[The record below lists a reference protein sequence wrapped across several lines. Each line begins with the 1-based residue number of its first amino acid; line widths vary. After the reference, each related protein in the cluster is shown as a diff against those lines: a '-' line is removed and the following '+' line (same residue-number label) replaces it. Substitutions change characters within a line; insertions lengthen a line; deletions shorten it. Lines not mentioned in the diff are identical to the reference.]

1 MLEDNILL
9 HDGEPDWITQR
20 YNAQMIFNAQTGC
33 GNTQKALST
42 AMELLGIEPSRPAHD
57 ALGDAYHTAIICSRL
72 DLPRG
77 IAEYKQALQ
86 SHADGFHGDPPAG
99 CISRSVFHGYA
110 TREAAIEA
118 MTSREN
124 HCPKCGK
131 SMHNGR
137 WISQQGH
144 RYMTMA
150 ECAEHGRYLIR
161 IRVSDEPGGTQRASR
176 LVYEGDSEAAQKY
189 DTLAARPSA
198 ARRRRRRRS
207 ARRSSAESGKQETK

>member
-1 MLEDNILL
+1 
-9 HDGEPDWITQR
+9 
-20 YNAQMIFNAQTGC
+20 
-33 GNTQKALST
+33 
-42 AMELLGIEPSRPAHD
+42 
-57 ALGDAYHTAIICSRL
+57 
-72 DLPRG
+72 
-77 IAEYKQALQ
+77 
-86 SHADGFHGDPPAG
+86 
-99 CISRSVFHGYA
+99 
-110 TREAAIEA
+110 
-118 MTSREN
+118 
-124 HCPKCGK
+124 
-131 SMHNGR
+131 MHNGR